1 MLTESSGDEREPM
14 RQEVDD
20 AETRGRS
27 LEERLQA
34 LLLPKDPNEGRNVIM
49 EIRGAVGGD
58 EANLFA
64 RNLYDMYLRFA
75 AMQKWKVEVLS
86 EDASDKDGINEA
98 VFLVK
103 GPDAYLRLEHE
114 GGTHR
119 VQRVPV
125 TEAKGR
131 IHTSTATVTV
141 LPEAEEVDVDID
153 PNDLKID
160 VYRST
165 GPGGQSVNTTDSAVR
180 ITHLPSGT
188 VVAMQDEKSQIQN
201 RAKAM
206 VVLRSRLLKAE
217 QDRQAAEMS
226 AQRRGQ
232 VGSGSRTD
240 KIRTYNFKENR
251 VTDHRINL
259 TLYKLDQILAGDLTE
274 LTDALMA
281 DKRARQLEG
290 EEGDLRARG
299 EALGERGGARRAR
312 PGRRARRTAG
322 SVAPHEARFIVDE
335 ALGLGLGSGPCG
347 APTGAPTRRGGRGA
361 WHGRAP
367 RGRGAAAVRLR
378 ALAVPHPRPPRRSAC
393 PRSRVPRPSRWSRWR
408 SAEARRLTGAAG
420 SRPPRGLVVGRRR
433 HRLGCHRA
441 VAGNRA
447 RPARRRRGVGDR
459 RQRGRAGGGRREPRR
474 AAHEV
479 RRGAAARRQLVEGSW
494 LEPLPGRLRGRVGL
508 VVSNPPYVSEAEWG
522 GLDAEVRAEPRGA
535 WWPVRPSDGV
545 PGLADVEAVLPGAR
559 LAGRA
564 RCGRGGAGTEQA
576 DGRPALGRAARLR
589 GATEVRAAT

>member
-1 MLTESSGDEREPM
+1 MFDDRIAALEAEYNAVEADLADPATLSDNDRLRDLSRRHKELGEIVRTWHDLTAAREDVTTAREMMTEASGDDREVM
-14 RQEVDD
+14 RLEVEDS
-20 AETRGRS
+20 ESRVKS
-27 LEERLQA
+27 LEEHIQA

-64 RNLYDMYLRFA
+64 RVLLDMYLRFA

-103 GPDAYLRLEHE
+103 GRDAYLRLEHE

-141 LPEAEEVDVDID
+141 LPEAAEVEIDID
-153 PNDLKID
+153 PNDLKVD

-180 ITHLPSGT
+180 ITHLPTGT

-232 VGSGSRTD
+232 VGAGSRTD

-259 TLYKLDQILAGDLTE
+259 TLYKLDQVLAGDLTE

-281 DKRARQLEG
+281 DKRARQLAG
-290 EEGDLRARG
+290 EED
-299 EALGERGGARRAR
+299 GER
-312 PGRRARRTAG
+312 
-322 SVAPHEARFIVDE
+322 
-335 ALGLGLGSGPCG
+335 
-347 APTGAPTRRGGRGA
+347 
-361 WHGRAP
+361 
-367 RGRGAAAVRLR
+367 
-378 ALAVPHPRPPRRSAC
+378 
-393 PRSRVPRPSRWSRWR
+393 
-408 SAEARRLTGAAG
+408 
-420 SRPPRGLVVGRRR
+420 
-433 HRLGCHRA
+433 
-441 VAGNRA
+441 
-447 RPARRRRGVGDR
+447 
-459 RQRGRAGGGRREPRR
+459 
-474 AAHEV
+474 
-479 RRGAAARRQLVEGSW
+479 
-494 LEPLPGRLRGRVGL
+494 
-508 VVSNPPYVSEAEWG
+508 
-522 GLDAEVRAEPRGA
+522 
-535 WWPVRPSDGV
+535 
-545 PGLADVEAVLPGAR
+545 
-559 LAGRA
+559 
-564 RCGRGGAGTEQA
+564 
-576 DGRPALGRAARLR
+576 
-589 GATEVRAAT
+589 

>member
-1 MLTESSGDEREPM
+1 MLDERMAALEAEFASVEQELADPATLSDPDRLRDLSRRHKELGEIVRTWHDLSAAREDVVTAREMLTESSGDDRELM
-14 RQEVDD
+14 RVEVEDSESRV
-20 AETRGRS
+20 AS
-27 LEERLQA
+27 LEDRLQE

-64 RNLYDMYLRFA
+64 RNLYDMYLRYA
-75 AMQKWKVEVLS
+75 AAAKWKVEVLS

-141 LPEAEEVDVDID
+141 LPEAEEIDIDID
-153 PNDLKID
+153 PNDLKVD

-180 ITHLPSGT
+180 ITHLPTGT

-232 VGSGSRTD
+232 VGAGSRTD

-259 TLYKLDQILAGDLTE
+259 TLYKLDQVLAGDLAE

-281 DKRARQLEG
+281 DKRSRQLG
-290 EEGDLRARG
+290 GMEEA
-299 EALGERGGARRAR
+299 GA
-312 PGRRARRTAG
+312 
-322 SVAPHEARFIVDE
+322 S
-335 ALGLGLGSGPCG
+335 
-347 APTGAPTRRGGRGA
+347 
-361 WHGRAP
+361 
-367 RGRGAAAVRLR
+367 
-378 ALAVPHPRPPRRSAC
+378 
-393 PRSRVPRPSRWSRWR
+393 
-408 SAEARRLTGAAG
+408 
-420 SRPPRGLVVGRRR
+420 
-433 HRLGCHRA
+433 
-441 VAGNRA
+441 
-447 RPARRRRGVGDR
+447 
-459 RQRGRAGGGRREPRR
+459 
-474 AAHEV
+474 
-479 RRGAAARRQLVEGSW
+479 
-494 LEPLPGRLRGRVGL
+494 
-508 VVSNPPYVSEAEWG
+508 
-522 GLDAEVRAEPRGA
+522 
-535 WWPVRPSDGV
+535 
-545 PGLADVEAVLPGAR
+545 
-559 LAGRA
+559 
-564 RCGRGGAGTEQA
+564 
-576 DGRPALGRAARLR
+576 
-589 GATEVRAAT
+589 